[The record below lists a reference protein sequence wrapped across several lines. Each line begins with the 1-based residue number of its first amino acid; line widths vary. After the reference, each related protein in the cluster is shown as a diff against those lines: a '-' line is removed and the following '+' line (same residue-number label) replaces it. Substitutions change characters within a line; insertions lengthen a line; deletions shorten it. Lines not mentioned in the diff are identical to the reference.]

1 MMTVQPFRSI
11 CRSTQRI
18 PTQRVAFLSF
28 RHRASFLTFVVALI
42 ALFAVSRASAQNSP
56 QQANPTGA
64 DLSALPAAAQ
74 AQISATLGRDQLAYQ
89 SHREA
94 RGYRIGNPQH
104 GFSADFVSSGVS
116 LRSGDNHWSL
126 TFSGYGYG
134 DRLNPAHG
142 IIPHADANRV
152 EYRRGPLTEWYVN
165 GPLGLEQGFTFSRQ
179 PSVASHEPLTL
190 AFRMSGSLV
199 ASLDSDNLGLSLRQN
214 GATRFRY
221 AGLRATDARGLS
233 LPAWLEIT
241 GKELRIRVDDGGA
254 EYPVTIDPMV
264 EAVQLTNNIV
274 CLGPPG
280 CGSTGQADNYFGTS
294 VAVSGDQS
302 TVVVGAPTVQING
315 DNYSVAYVF
324 LKPRLGWG
332 NCNAVGCYNYA
343 ARLTPSNAVLLSQG
357 DLSVSVNGDGM
368 IIAVGL
374 PGANNS
380 PGAAYVFAKPSS
392 GWADMNE
399 TATLTGS
406 NSTEFFGSG
415 IAISSD
421 GTTIVAGDPG
431 AGTNSQGA
439 AYVFVE
445 PTAGWVTSESNVE
458 LTASDGTGLAYLG
471 LPVSISSDGS
481 TIVAGSHGEN
491 VNGNSAEGA
500 AYVFVRPAN
509 GWVTSTE
516 TAKLTPS
523 DGATNSF
530 FGAAAIS
537 DDSSTIAVGSRG
549 ATVGNNANQGA
560 IYVFLEP
567 ANGWTSST
575 ETSKLTASDGLAD
588 DYLGAFATIS
598 GNGSAIAASGDFVS
612 RTIEKIYVFVKPVNG
627 WMSSTE
633 TAQLSNGESSKE
645 AFGQALGL
653 DATGT
658 FAVIGARFTTVGSN
672 QNQGSAYIFLGS
684 AAAPEVSVS
693 PTSLNFGNQTVF
705 TTSAPQTVTV
715 NNNGSA
721 PLIVTS
727 VSVSGPF
734 TSTQN
739 CLTQSP
745 IAAGGSCS
753 ETLQFSPTS
762 VGSAIGTL
770 TFTDNNG
777 GVAGSTQQLQLSGT
791 GLAAA
796 TSTTLNSSLN
806 PSTWGQAV
814 TFTATVTAG
823 AGNPTGSVTFTNG
836 GTTLGTVALAGNSA
850 SLTVSNLIAGTH
862 SIVATYSG
870 DANFN
875 GSTSS
880 ALSQVVNLATSAT
893 SLVSSVNPS
902 YVNQSVTFTAKVV
915 SQFGGAVTGNI
926 TFKQANTVLTVV
938 PLAGG
943 QATYSTTYTAAGTF
957 LITAVYSGDINNIGS
972 TSTAVHQIVKALPV
986 ATTTVVTTS
995 GSPSLINQPV
1005 TFTATISTTDGS
1017 IPNGETVT
1025 FYDSATQIGAS
1036 VTAGGTASFTT
1047 SSLSVKSHTIKAT
1060 YAGDAM
1066 YKTSTGTVTQVVSLY
1081 ASTTTV
1087 SSGLNPSTFGQGV
1100 QLTATVTSAA
1110 PGGPTGTVKFMNGT
1124 TSLGIAALSGSVA
1137 ILDTAKMPAG
1147 TLTITAKYSG
1157 DAQSGTSSGTTSQT
1171 VNRATTTTTVVSSAN
1186 PSTAGQSVKFTAT
1199 VSSPTTIPTGSA
1211 TFMDGGTALATVNLA
1226 GGKASYSTATLT
1238 SGVHDITVVYSGNAD
1253 VVGST
1258 SSVLVQ
1264 TVN

>member
-18 PTQRVAFLSF
+18 PTQREAFLSF
-28 RHRASFLTFVVALI
+28 RHRASLLIFVVAFMV
-42 ALFAVSRASAQNSP
+42 LFAVSRASAQNSP
-56 QQANPTGA
+56 QQVNPTGA
-64 DLSALPAAAQ
+64 DLRALPAEAQ
-74 AQISATLGRDQLAYQ
+74 AQISATLGRDQQAYQ

-126 TFSGYGYG
+126 TFRGYGYG
-134 DRLNPAHG
+134 DRLKPAPG
-142 IIPHADANRV
+142 MTPLADANKV

-165 GPLGLEQGFTFSRQ
+165 GPMGLEQGFTLSHP
-179 PSVASHEPLTL
+179 PSSANREPLTL
-190 AFRMSGSLV
+190 AFRMSGSLI

-214 GATRFRY
+214 GTTRIRY
-221 AGLRATDARGLS
+221 AGLKATDARGKA
-233 LPAWLEIT
+233 LPAWLQMT
-241 GKELRIRVDDGGA
+241 GEELRIRVDDRRA
-254 EYPVTIDPMV
+254 EYPLTIDPMV

-280 CGSTGQADNYFGTS
+280 CGSTGQAGNGFGS
-294 VAVSGDQS
+294 SIAVSGDQS
-302 TVVVGAPTVQING
+302 TIVVGAPDVKINSVI
-315 DNYSVAYVF
+315 YPVAYVF
-324 LKPRLGWG
+324 LKPLRGWG
-332 NCNAVGCYNYA
+332 NCNEVGCYNYA
-343 ARLTPSNAVLLSQG
+343 ARLAPSFGSDVATRG
-357 DLSVSVNGDGM
+357 ISVSVNGNGT
-368 IIAVGL
+368 IIAAGVPDLNPNGT
-374 PGANNS
+374 GQ
-380 PGAAYVFAKPSS
+380 GVTYVFVKPSS
-392 GWADMNE
+392 GWANMNE
-399 TATLTGS
+399 TATLSGL
-406 NSTEFFGSG
+406 NSTEAFGSSV
-415 IAISSD
+415 AISSD
-421 GTTIVAGDPG
+421 GTTIAAGDPNAGDGGNEGLG
-431 AGTNSQGA
+431 AV
-439 AYVFVE
+439 YVFVE
-445 PTAGWVTSESNVE
+445 PTGGWATSTGTTY
-458 LTASDGTGLAYLG
+458 LFASDGTAESFLG
-471 LPVSISSDGS
+471 SIVAVSSNGS
-481 TIVAGSHGEN
+481 TVVAGSRG
-491 VNGNSAEGA
+491 G
-500 AYVFVRPAN
+500 AYVFVKPTN
-509 GWVTSTE
+509 GWITSSE
-516 TAKLTPS
+516 TAKLTTS
-523 DGATNSF
+523 GGSADSLSGAV
-530 FGAAAIS
+530 AIS
-537 DDSSTIAVGSRG
+537 GDGSTIAAGAQG
-549 ATVGNNANQGA
+549 ATVGNNAGQGA
-560 IYVFLEP
+560 VYVFLEP

-575 ETSKLTASDGLAD
+575 ETAKLTASDGSA
-588 DYLGAFATIS
+588 GAEMGAIVTIS
-598 GNGSAIAASGDFVS
+598 GDGSTIAASGAISSIGIVES
-612 RTIEKIYVFVKPVNG
+612 VYMFVKPADG
-627 WMSSTE
+627 WTSTIDTDE
-633 TAQLSNGESSKE
+633 LTDGVTDDDFGS
-645 AFGQALGL
+645 AFAL
-653 DATGT
+653 DTTGT
-658 FAVIGARFTTVGSN
+658 FAVIGAPSATVGGN
-672 QNQGSAYIFLGS
+672 QGQGSAYIFFGS

-705 TTSAPQTVTV
+705 TTSGPQTVTV

-721 PLIVTS
+721 PLTVTN

-739 CLTQSP
+739 CLGQSP
-745 IAAGGSCS
+745 IAAGSSCS
-753 ETLQFSPTS
+753 ETLQFTPTS
-762 VGSAIGTL
+762 VGSALGTL

-777 GVAGSTQQLQLSGT
+777 SVAGSTQQVQLSGT
-791 GLAAA
+791 GITAA
-796 TSTTLNSSLN
+796 TSTTLSSSLN

-814 TFTATVTAG
+814 TFTATVTAAVG
-823 AGNPTGSVTFTNG
+823 TPTGSVTFTNG
-836 GTTLGTVALAGNSA
+836 GTTLGTVTLAGNSA

-862 SIVATYSG
+862 SIVASYSG

-880 ALSQVVNLATSAT
+880 ALSQLVNLATSAT

-943 QATYSTTYTAAGTF
+943 EATYSTTYTATGTF

-972 TSTAVHQIVKALPV
+972 TSTAVHQIVKGLPV

-995 GSPSLINQPV
+995 GSPSLINQPI

-1025 FYDSATQIGAS
+1025 FYDGATQIGTNA
-1036 VTAGGTASFTT
+1036 TAGGTASFTT

-1087 SSGLNPSTFGQGV
+1087 SSGLNPSTFGQGL

-1110 PGGPTGTVKFMNGT
+1110 PGGPTGTVRFMNGT
-1124 TSLGIAALSGSVA
+1124 TSLGTAALSGSVA

-1171 VNRATTTTTVVSSAN
+1171 VKQATTTTTVVSSAN

-1199 VSSPTTIPTGSA
+1199 VFSPTTIPTGSV
-1211 TFMDGGTALATVNLA
+1211 TFEDGGTALATVNLA
-1226 GGKASYSTATLT
+1226 GGKASYSTTTLT

>member
-18 PTQRVAFLSF
+18 PTQREAFLSF
-28 RHRASFLTFVVALI
+28 RHRASLLTFFVAFM

-56 QQANPTGA
+56 QQVNPTGA
-64 DLSALPAAAQ
+64 DLRALPAAAQ
-74 AQISATLGRDQLAYQ
+74 AQISATLGRDQRAYHSQ
-89 SHREA
+89 REA

-116 LRSGDNHWSL
+116 LRAGDNHWSL
-126 TFSGYGYG
+126 TFRGYGCG
-134 DRLNPAHG
+134 DRLKLVPG
-142 IIPHADANRV
+142 TTPLADANRV

-165 GPLGLEQGFTFSRQ
+165 GPMGLEQGFTFSRQ

-190 AFRMSGSLV
+190 AFRMSGSLI
-199 ASLDSDNLGLSLRQN
+199 ASLDSDNLGLSLRRN
-214 GATRFRY
+214 GATLIRY
-221 AGLRATDARGLS
+221 AGLRATDARGQD
-233 LPAWLEIT
+233 LPAWLEMT
-241 GKELRIRVDDGGA
+241 GKELRIRVNDGGA

-274 CLGPPG
+274 CLQPG
-280 CGSTGQADNYFGTS
+280 CSSTGQAFNYFGMS
-294 VAVSGDQS
+294 AAVSGDQS
-302 TVVVGAPTVQING
+302 TVVVGAANVPINSL
-315 DNYSVAYVF
+315 DYSVAYVF
-324 LKPRLGWG
+324 VKPLKGWG
-332 NCNAVGCYNYA
+332 NCNVVGCYNYA
-343 ARLTPSNAVLLSQG
+343 ARLMPEFPESAAQPG
-357 DLSVSVNGDGM
+357 ISVSVNENGT
-368 IIAVGL
+368 IVAVGYAVGG
-374 PGANNS
+374 PGVN
-380 PGAAYVFAKPSS
+380 VFAKPST
-392 GWADMNE
+392 GWADMGA
-399 TATLTGS
+399 TAVLSASDGTVQ
-406 NSTEFFGSG
+406 FGSSV
-415 IAISSD
+415 AISPD
-421 GTTIVAGDPG
+421 GTTIVGGDPG
-431 AGTNSQGA
+431 AGTDSQGA

-445 PTAGWVTSESNVE
+445 PSSGIWQSSTETAT
-458 LTASDGTGLAYLG
+458 LTASDGRNLAYLG
-471 LPVSISSDGS
+471 SSVAVSSDGT
-481 TIVAGSHGEN
+481 TIVAGSQGET

-500 AYVFVRPAN
+500 AYVFAKPAN
-509 GWVTSTE
+509 GWVNATE

-523 DGATNSF
+523 DGATNSL

-537 DDSSTIAVGSRG
+537 GDSSTIAVGARG
-549 ATVGNNANQGA
+549 ATVGGNANQGA

-575 ETSKLTASDGLAD
+575 QTAKLTASDGVAN
-588 DYLGAFATIS
+588 DYLGALATIS
-598 GNGSAIAASGDFVS
+598 GDGSTIAASGGAFSQNPTGAVY
-612 RTIEKIYVFVKPVNG
+612 IFVKPANG
-627 WMSSTE
+627 WMSSMQ
-633 TAQLSNGESSKE
+633 TAELTDGASRDL
-645 AFGQALGL
+645 FGSAVAL
-653 DATGT
+653 DTTGT
-658 FAVIGARFTTVGSN
+658 FAVIGAQDTTLGGN
-672 QNQGSAYIFLGS
+672 ADQGAAYIYFGS
-684 AAAPEVSVS
+684 AAAPEVSLS

-705 TTSAPQTVTV
+705 TTSASQTVTV

-721 PLIVTS
+721 PLTVSS
-727 VSVSGPF
+727 VSVTGPF

-739 CLTQSP
+739 CLAQSP
-745 IAAGGSCS
+745 IAAGSSCS
-753 ETLQFSPTS
+753 ETLQFAPTS
-762 VGSAIGTL
+762 VGSAVGTL
-770 TFTDNNG
+770 TFADNNG
-777 GVAGSTQQLQLSGT
+777 GVAGSTQQVQLSGT

-796 TSTTLNSSLN
+796 TSTTLTSSLN
-806 PSTWGQAV
+806 PSTWGQSV

-823 AGNPTGSVTFTNG
+823 VGTPTGSVTFTDG
-836 GTTLGTVALAGNSA
+836 GTTLGTVAVAGNSA
-850 SLTVSNLIAGTH
+850 SLTVSNLIGATH
-862 SIVATYSG
+862 SIVASYSG

-875 GSTSS
+875 SSTSA
-880 ALSQVVNLATSAT
+880 ALSQLVHLATSAT
-893 SLVSSVNPS
+893 SLLSSVNPS

-915 SQFGGAVTGNI
+915 SQYGGAVTGNI

-943 QATYSTTYTAAGTF
+943 QATYTTTYTATGTF

-1025 FYDSATQIGAS
+1025 FYDGATQIGTNA
-1036 VTAGGTASFTT
+1036 TAGGTASFTT

-1066 YKTSTGTVTQVVSLY
+1066 YKTSTGTVAQVVSLY

-1124 TSLGIAALSGSVA
+1124 TSLGTAALSGSVA

-1157 DAQSGTSSGTTSQT
+1157 DARSGTSSGNTSQT
-1171 VNRATTTTTVVSSAN
+1171 VNQATTTTTVVSSAN

-1199 VSSPTTIPTGSA
+1199 VFSPTTTPTGSV
-1211 TFMDGGTALATVNLA
+1211 TFEDGGTALATVNLA
-1226 GGKASYSTATLT
+1226 GGKASYSTTTLT